1 MSHLSSNKPQ
11 VFPEED
17 IDIEIRKDKELA
29 KYLKEGK
36 ASIESFTR
44 KKYERFDN
52 LMRKKKEITSKRRKE
67 DLD

>member
-36 ASIESFTR
+36 ASIESFTI

-52 LMRKKKEITSKRRKE
+52 LMKKKEKLHLKE
-67 DLD
+67 EKKI